1 MLTTVHL
8 ISVRLSSLT
17 IFFLK
22 FFTWCFV
29 LLLFISLYNRSGMS
43 ENHVKKGNRR
53 LCCRAEDYENLFLS
67 TQTILLGE
75 IVVHKASTDYG
86 VWFLVI
92 YLFIWDYEANSFY
105 ILLIISIFW
114 KHFSRKYH
122 FFLLCFQS
130 IILTCDRCLI
140 NLDLKLVQ

>member
-1 MLTTVHL
+1 MHL

-17 IFFLK
+17 IFFFK

-29 LLLFISLYNRSGMS
+29 LLPFISLYNRSGMS

-67 TQTILLGE
+67 TQTIFLGE
-75 IVVHKASTDYG
+75 IVAHEALSNYG

-105 ILLIISIFW
+105 ILLTLFYFMKTLFW
-114 KHFSRKYH
+114 EIQFFLALLSAYH
-122 FFLLCFQS
+122 FYLWYVFY
-130 IILTCDRCLI
+130 
-140 NLDLKLVQ
+140 